1 MSMIYNFAFR
11 NKMMPDGRG
20 SNIEIET
27 SEEERRFIKHRIRSI
42 SCTRHDGHRI
52 IRLDLDPECIFSRED
67 EQLLSQMIR
76 RIDGIVESYVFD
88 MHDEPRGLCIHFRR
102 RYFSTDNNQIPAK
115 TEFHGYDYSW
125 SITGSDHSP
134 RKTEISWPYLQHS
147 LKDITVSISHGG
159 SPRYSSPEKWEIAG
173 EPEGISLSAE
183 GLEQRDEE
191 AASQTSDITMP
202 ARVVINGRYFSGA
215 TGLRLLKLRHD
226 TCPFPEWQEAWDN
239 VEPLRFKDI
248 ARSLKDM
255 DRRRMAIASLGI
267 DRLIADIDSTLVKE
281 ETIAKVTNWVDT
293 DGNIRTYQ
301 FSDTYSIHRVKWA
314 TLFGD
319 MENPREGM
327 IVPFEQ
333 RSHNFYFV
341 KFKDTST
348 QRDHIIWV
356 DLREVHWTNHP
367 EISRDEIRTMSQF
380 RMEKMSSPID
390 AIAWTFMTRLSKG
403 SIEAIIRQG
412 DCILARPVK
421 DPVEESPRH
430 LTGEEYRTRLR
441 AES

>member
-1 MSMIYNFAFR
+1 
-11 NKMMPDGRG
+11 
-20 SNIEIET
+20 
-27 SEEERRFIKHRIRSI
+27 
-42 SCTRHDGHRI
+42 
-52 IRLDLDPECIFSRED
+52 
-67 EQLLSQMIR
+67 
-76 RIDGIVESYVFD
+76 
-88 MHDEPRGLCIHFRR
+88 
-102 RYFSTDNNQIPAK
+102 
-115 TEFHGYDYSW
+115 
-125 SITGSDHSP
+125 
-134 RKTEISWPYLQHS
+134 
-147 LKDITVSISHGG
+147 
-159 SPRYSSPEKWEIAG
+159 
-173 EPEGISLSAE
+173 LSAE
-183 GLEQRDEE
+183 GLELRDEE

-215 TGLRLLKLRHD
+215 TGLRLLKLSHT

-248 ARSLKDM
+248 ARLLKDM

-281 ETIAKVTNWVDT
+281 ETIEKVTNWVDT
-293 DGNIRTYQ
+293 DGNIRTHQ

-314 TLFGD
+314 TLYGD

-333 RSHNFYFV
+333 RSHDFYFV

-348 QRDHIIWV
+348 LRDHIIWI

-380 RMEKMSSPID
+380 RLEKMSSPID

-421 DPVEESPRH
+421 DTVEESPRH
-430 LTGEEYRTRLR
+430 LTGEEYRTLLR